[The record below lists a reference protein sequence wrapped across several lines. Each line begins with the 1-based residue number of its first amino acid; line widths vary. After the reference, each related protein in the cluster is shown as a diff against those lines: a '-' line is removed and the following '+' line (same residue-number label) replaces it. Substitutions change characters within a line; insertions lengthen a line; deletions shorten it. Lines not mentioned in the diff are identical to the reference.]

1 MPLMV
6 DDEKRSENM
15 QTMVTTSDRQR
26 IEWMADQENRT
37 VSDMMRVL
45 LLDSLKVWESSHPGR
60 RR

>member
-1 MPLMV
+1 MV

>member
-1 MPLMV
+1 MV

-15 QTMVTTSDRQR
+15 QTMVTPSDRQR